1 MNCKIAGVNLGHLQV
16 QEGCRIFELRRVMLV
31 KVQLCV
37 IFTAGQSE
45 GKRCCWSVEKITKNK
60 RFLPKNFHAFKSSL
74 QAFLHFS
81 VEREEEWGDG

>member
-16 QEGCRIFELRRVMLV
+16 QEGCKIFELSRRVLLV

-37 IFTAGQSE
+37 NFTAGQSE

-60 RFLPKNFHAFKSSL
+60 RFLLKNFHAFKSR
-74 QAFLHFS
+74 AFLHFS